1 MLKNYINWLKKNR
14 NKPVF
19 RMIFIVLVVTFTTL
33 TINIIQGDTILQNM
47 DFTLLLI
54 GMYGYILLLQK
65 YIHQIWLQFL
75 ISFIAAFII
84 FTLQMFSDGSYADYT
99 SFIVIGGVALFL
111 AFIMVVLIKALFKN
125 SK

>member
-33 TINIIQGDTILQNM
+33 IINIIQGDPILQNI

-54 GMYGYILLLQK
+54 GMYGYIFLLQK

-75 ISFIAAFII
+75 ISFIAAFIV

-99 SFIVIGGVALFL
+99 SFIVVGVVALFL

>member
-33 TINIIQGDTILQNM
+33 TINIIQGDSILQNM

-54 GMYGYILLLQK
+54 GMYGYIFLLQK

-75 ISFIAAFII
+75 ISFIAAFIV

>member
-1 MLKNYINWLKKNR
+1 
-14 NKPVF
+14 
-19 RMIFIVLVVTFTTL
+19 MIFIVLVVTFTTL
-33 TINIIQGDTILQNM
+33 IINIIQGDPILQNI

-54 GMYGYILLLQK
+54 GMYGYIFLLQK

-75 ISFIAAFII
+75 ISFVAAFIV

-99 SFIVIGGVALFL
+99 SFIVVGVVALFL

>member
-33 TINIIQGDTILQNM
+33 TINIIQGDSILQNM

-75 ISFIAAFII
+75 ISFIVAFII
-84 FTLQMFSDGSYADYT
+84 FTLQMFSDGSYVDYT
-99 SFIVIGGVALFL
+99 SFIVVGGVALFL

>member
-1 MLKNYINWLKKNR
+1 
-14 NKPVF
+14 
-19 RMIFIVLVVTFTTL
+19 
-33 TINIIQGDTILQNM
+33 M

-54 GMYGYILLLQK
+54 GMYGYILLLLK

-84 FTLQMFSDGSYADYT
+84 FTLQMFSDGSYVDYT
-99 SFIVIGGVALFL
+99 SFIVVGGVALFL

>member
-19 RMIFIVLVVTFTTL
+19 RMTFIVLVVTFTTL
-33 TINIIQGDTILQNM
+33 TINIIQGDPILQNM

-54 GMYGYILLLQK
+54 GMYGYILLLLK

-75 ISFIAAFII
+75 ISFIAAFVV
-84 FTLQMFSDGSYADYT
+84 FTLQMFSDGSYVDYT

>member
-1 MLKNYINWLKKNR
+1 
-14 NKPVF
+14 
-19 RMIFIVLVVTFTTL
+19 MIFIVLVVTFTTL
-33 TINIIQGDTILQNM
+33 TINIIQGDSILQNM

-75 ISFIAAFII
+75 ISFIVAFII

>member
-33 TINIIQGDTILQNM
+33 TINIIQGDSILQNM

>member
-1 MLKNYINWLKKNR
+1 
-14 NKPVF
+14 
-19 RMIFIVLVVTFTTL
+19 MIFIVLVVTFTTL
-33 TINIIQGDTILQNM
+33 IINIIQGDPILQNM

-75 ISFIAAFII
+75 ISFIAAFIV
-84 FTLQMFSDGSYADYT
+84 FTLQMFSDGSYVDYT
-99 SFIVIGGVALFL
+99 SFIVVGVVALFL

>member
-33 TINIIQGDTILQNM
+33 TINIIQGDSILQNM

-99 SFIVIGGVALFL
+99 SFLVVGGVALFL
-111 AFIMVVLIKALFKN
+111 AFIMVMLIKALFKN
-125 SK
+125 SN

>member
-1 MLKNYINWLKKNR
+1 MLKNYISWFKKNR

-33 TINIIQGDTILQNM
+33 TINIIQGDPILQNI

-54 GMYGYILLLQK
+54 GMYGYIFLLQK

-75 ISFIAAFII
+75 ISFIAAFIV
-84 FTLQMFSDGSYADYT
+84 FTLQMFSDGSYVDYT
-99 SFIVIGGVALFL
+99 SFIVVGGVALFL

>member
-1 MLKNYINWLKKNR
+1 MLKNYISWFKKNI

-33 TINIIQGDTILQNM
+33 TINIIQGDPILQNI

-54 GMYGYILLLQK
+54 GMYGYIFLLQK

-75 ISFIAAFII
+75 ISFIAAFIV
-84 FTLQMFSDGSYADYT
+84 FTLQMFSDGSYVDYT

>member
-1 MLKNYINWLKKNR
+1 MFKKNI

-33 TINIIQGDTILQNM
+33 IINIIQGNPILQNI

-54 GMYGYILLLQK
+54 GMYGYIFLLQK

-75 ISFIAAFII
+75 ISFIAAFIV
-84 FTLQMFSDGSYADYT
+84 FTLQMFSDDSYADYT
-99 SFIVIGGVALFL
+99 SFVVVGVVALFL

>member
-33 TINIIQGDTILQNM
+33 IINIIQGDPILQNI

-54 GMYGYILLLQK
+54 GMYGYG
-65 YIHQIWLQFL
+65 FN
-75 ISFIAAFII
+75 F
-84 FTLQMFSDGSYADYT
+84 
-99 SFIVIGGVALFL
+99 
-111 AFIMVVLIKALFKN
+111 
-125 SK
+125 

>member
-33 TINIIQGDTILQNM
+33 TINIIQGDSILQNM

-54 GMYGYILLLQK
+54 GMYGYILLLLK

-84 FTLQMFSDGSYADYT
+84 FTLQMFSDGSYVDYT
-99 SFIVIGGVALFL
+99 SFIVVGGVALFL

>member
-1 MLKNYINWLKKNR
+1 MLKNYIKWLKKNR

-33 TINIIQGDTILQNM
+33 TINIIQGDPILQNM

-54 GMYGYILLLQK
+54 GMYGYIFLLQK

-75 ISFIAAFII
+75 ISFIAAFIV
-84 FTLQMFSDGSYADYT
+84 FTLQMFSDGSYVDYT
-99 SFIVIGGVALFL
+99 SFIVVGGVALFL

>member
-33 TINIIQGDTILQNM
+33 TINITQGDPILQNM

-54 GMYGYILLLQK
+54 GMYGYIFLLLK

-75 ISFIAAFII
+75 ISFIAAFIVL
-84 FTLQMFSDGSYADYT
+84 TLQMFSDGTYVDYT
-99 SFIVIGGVALFL
+99 SFIVVGGVALFL
-111 AFIMVVLIKALFKN
+111 SFIMVVLIKALFKN

>member
-33 TINIIQGDTILQNM
+33 TINIIQGDSILQNM

-75 ISFIAAFII
+75 ISFIVAFII

>member
-19 RMIFIVLVVTFTTL
+19 RMIFIVLVVTLTTL
-33 TINIIQGDTILQNM
+33 TINVIQGDPILQNM

-54 GMYGYILLLQK
+54 GLYGYILFLLK

-75 ISFIAAFII
+75 ISFIAAFIV
-84 FTLQMFSDGSYADYT
+84 FTLQMFSDGSYVDYT
-99 SFIVIGGVALFL
+99 SFIVVGGVALFL

>member
-33 TINIIQGDTILQNM
+33 TINIIQGDPILQNM
-47 DFTLLLI
+47 DFILLLI
-54 GMYGYILLLQK
+54 GMYGYIFLLLK

-75 ISFIAAFII
+75 ISFIAAFVV
-84 FTLQMFSDGSYADYT
+84 FTLQMFSDGSYVDYT
-99 SFIVIGGVALFL
+99 SFIVVGGVALFL